1 MTTLTN
7 KEIDATVYNLIQEL
21 INDGFKIDSTKTQCL
36 YFNNKGD
43 YKMTVTLCDK
53 SNIIAEVVEQ
63 VTTDNYYTN
72 ACIKYGSAIIHSIFN
87 TFFHA
92 YDDFYSDSK
101 DEAIMLREQHNKDV
115 GNKTLDDIIK
125 FPKYKFFDVNNLTN
139 KVNNNNKNTEDKVN
153 CKSKESTPK
162 YDSLNDY
169 IKTATFC
176 KPANLN
182 DFINALFGGK

>member
-43 YKMTVTLCDK
+43 YKMTVTLRDK
-53 SNIIAEVVEQ
+53 SNIIAEVIEQ
-63 VTTDNYYTN
+63 VTADNYYIN
-72 ACIKYGSAIIHSIFN
+72 AYIKYDAVTIHSVFN
-87 TFFHA
+87 TFFYA
-92 YDDFYSDSK
+92 YDNFYSDSK
-101 DEAIMLREQHNKDV
+101 DEAIRLREQHNKDV

-125 FPKYKFFDVNNLTN
+125 FPKYKFTDTNNLIN
-139 KVNNNNKNTEDKVN
+139 NVNDDNKNTEEKAN
-153 CKSKESTPK
+153 YKSKEKAPK

-176 KPANLN
+176 KSANLN